1 MPKTCSEAATRVSLN
16 GVTMATRWSV
26 TADVGP
32 GLDLDALQA
41 ALQAAVDEVD
51 AQMSPWKPDSDLVRL
66 NRAPAGAWVGL
77 PPAIMEVIAR
87 AVQVC
92 RLSDGAFDPAVGDL
106 VDAWGFGPARE
117 EPDADAIRAARGQV
131 RAPCHQWLELD
142 EAAGRAR
149 KLGPLQ
155 LDLCGIAKGYAVDR
169 MVEVLRRHGV
179 AHALAALDGE
189 LRALGPR
196 PTADPGPSPWRARRR
211 DDARCTAWSG
221 WRTWRWRPRA
231 TTAAS
236 CAWATSASRTPSTAA
251 AARPCSTTSP
261 PSPCSPPPAWTPT
274 PGPPPC
280 SWPGLNA
287 ACSSPGASAWT
298 CSCSC
303 AAGMESRKWAWAGSA
318 PLPVNEGCWA
328 VGGDAPC
335 ASVRHAASHAP
346 MSAGVSVPHAGRAIA
361 HAACC

>member
-32 GLDLDALQA
+32 GLDLDVLYA

-189 LRALGPR
+189 LRALGPQADGR
-196 PTADPGPSPWRARRR
+196 PWPVAVESPQAGRRAVHGVVGMEDVAVATSGDYRRFMRLGDLRLAHTIDSRRGAPVLNNIASVTVLAPTCIDAD
-211 DDARCTAWSG
+211 
-221 WRTWRWRPRA
+221 
-231 TTAAS
+231 
-236 CAWATSASRTPSTAA
+236 AWATALLVAGPERGLLL
-251 AARPCSTTSP
+251 ARRL
-261 PSPCSPPPAWTPT
+261 
-274 PGPPPC
+274 
-280 SWPGLNA
+280 GLDVLMLLRRGNGIA
-287 ACSSPGASAWT
+287 EVGLGRFGT
-298 CSCSC
+298 V
-303 AAGMESRKWAWAGSA
+303 AGE
-318 PLPVNEGCWA
+318 
-328 VGGDAPC
+328 
-335 ASVRHAASHAP
+335 
-346 MSAGVSVPHAGRAIA
+346 
-361 HAACC
+361 